1 MNYISF
7 SCFNVKKLT
16 FYSFVCFENEYKLY
30 IIIIII
36 KHSFDMPCY

>member
-1 MNYISF
+1 MIL
-7 SCFNVKKLT
+7 VLVVLMWKKGT